1 MFVLA
6 FYFFP
11 PALLHISGIFRS
23 NTILLT
29 PVSRNALM
37 LIRFQISGSVK
48 CYLLSFFFR
57 KVSLILQDMILL
69 DRVVLADL
77 DKAIL

>member
-1 MFVLA
+1 
-6 FYFFP
+6 
-11 PALLHISGIFRS
+11 
-23 NTILLT
+23 
-29 PVSRNALM
+29 M
-37 LIRFQISGSVK
+37 LIRLLISGSVK

-57 KVSLILQDMILL
+57 KDSFILQDMILL

>member
-1 MFVLA
+1 
-6 FYFFP
+6 
-11 PALLHISGIFRS
+11 
-23 NTILLT
+23 
-29 PVSRNALM
+29 M
-37 LIRFQISGSVK
+37 LIRLQISGSVK

-77 DKAIL
+77 DKAIF